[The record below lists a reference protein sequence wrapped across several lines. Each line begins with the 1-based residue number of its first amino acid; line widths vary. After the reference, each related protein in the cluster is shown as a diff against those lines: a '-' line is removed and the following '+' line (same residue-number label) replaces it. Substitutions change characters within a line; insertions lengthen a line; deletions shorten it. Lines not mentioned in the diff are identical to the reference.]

1 MKGSNNTDKY
11 GQPVAPKGMRL
22 WFGIFMIVIYLG
34 VGLLFIFDVFSIDN
48 TAISYT
54 VGGLLIVYG
63 IFRGYRLY
71 RGIN

>member
-1 MKGSNNTDKY
+1 MKGSDNTPRY
-11 GQPVAPKGMRL
+11 GQPGVPKGMRL
-22 WFGIFMIVIYLG
+22 WFGIFMVVIYLG

-48 TAISYT
+48 TAISCT

-71 RGIN
+71 RGSN